1 MRRVCKFALVLILI
15 FGLISCSQNIK
26 AQWQEQYDLGVRYLS
41 EGNYE
46 EAIIAFTAAI
56 EIDAKRPEG
65 YIGRGDAYVLSGDTE
80 ENLSAALAD
89 YEAALDQDETMTD
102 AWLGLADVYIRQGDF
117 EKAEEILR
125 EALEILQKNDLIQEK
140 LQEFSSD
147 AITDTQGRERKNIWR
162 SAEGAIESYYVTY
175 YDEAGR
181 GSRVEYFDAKGT
193 LQDYEVLQ
201 YFEDGYRSD
210 RYSADDQLMFS
221 DVHIELQG
229 DTQFY
234 SRVESYDG
242 EGNLTGYTE
251 YGENKTQHYG
261 TNGELTG
268 YELYEYNDDGQR
280 IRWLRYDA
288 DGQLRD
294 YYVTE
299 YDLEGNQIRYT
310 HYDAEGNRQ
319 ISRRIKRPP
328 SQRISNEMA
337 VSIFIMV

>member
-1 MRRVCKFALVLILI
+1 MRRIGSLILTI
-15 FGLISCSQNIK
+15 VLALGMCACGQSAK
-26 AQWQEQYDLGVRYLS
+26 AEWQEQYDLGVRYLS

-56 EIDAKRPEG
+56 EIDSKHPEAF
-65 YIGRGDAYVLSGDTE
+65 IGRGDAYIGSDETE
-80 ENLSAALAD
+80 ENLTAALAD
-89 YEAALDQDETMTD
+89 YKEAITLDETLTD
-102 AWLGLADVYIRQGDF
+102 AWLGLVDVYIRQGDF

-125 EALEILQKNDLIQEK
+125 EALEILQNNELIQEK

-147 AITDTQGRERKNIWR
+147 TITDMQGRERKNVWR
-162 SAEGAIESYYVTY
+162 SAEGAIESYHVIY
-175 YDEAGR
+175 YDEDDR
-181 GSRVEYFDAKGT
+181 TSRVEYFDAEGT

-210 RYSADDQLMFS
+210 RYSAEDQLMYFE
-221 DVHIELQG
+221 VHIELKD

-234 SRVESYDG
+234 SRVEWYDG

-251 YGENKTQHYG
+251 YGENKTQHCG

-280 IRWLRYDA
+280 TRWLRYDA

-310 HYDAEGNRQ
+310 HYDAEGNELNH
-319 ISRRIKRPP
+319 IDYSE
-328 SQRISNEMA
+328 S
-337 VSIFIMV
+337 